1 MLYILTEYD
10 YDRIP
15 YKKFIGS
22 NLREMFERAYYI
34 DDYIVEVEDKISKIS
49 SDYILIEGD
58 FITIE
63 VINISNFNLTDTK
76 VIDVAKNSI
85 EV

>member
-10 YDRIP
+10 YNRIP
-15 YKKFIGS
+15 CKKFIGS
-22 NLREMFERAYYI
+22 NLRKTLERAYYL
-34 DDYIVEVEDKISKIS
+34 DDYILEVEDKISKIS

-58 FITIE
+58 CITIE
-63 VINISNFNLTDTK
+63 VINISDFNLTDTK